1 MTIAGE
7 SAGGTA
13 VGLHM
18 ISPLSRGLFHRAIM
32 EVSVANVLVV
42 SMKELLYG
50 SNFTGK
56 SNPNPKQIASKVFS
70 LVLCII

>member
-18 ISPLSRGLFHRAIM
+18 ISPLSRGLFHRTIM
-32 EVSVANVLVV
+32 EVSVANVLVL
-42 SMKELLYG
+42 SMK
-50 SNFTGK
+50 
-56 SNPNPKQIASKVFS
+56 
-70 LVLCII
+70 